1 MPEAIALLIAVSI
14 ATFLGSLVAVPWILV
29 QIPSDYF
36 LRTSREPTLLDG
48 MSPVLRAI
56 LIVLKNGLGAVFIAG
71 GVAMLVLPG
80 QGILTILLGVSL
92 IDFPGKYSLERK
104 LVRQEADDRS
114 INWIRRRRGR
124 EPILIPGE
132 DDDDDEADFRD
143 ADGSR

>member
-14 ATFLGSLVAVPWILV
+14 ATLLGSLVAVPWILV

-56 LIVLKNGLGAVFIAG
+56 LIVLKNGLGAVLIAG
-71 GVAMLVLPG
+71 GIAMLVLPG

-92 IDFPGKYSLERK
+92 IDFPGKYRLERK
-104 LVRQEADDRS
+104 LVRQEAVHRS
-114 INWIRRRRGR
+114 INWVRRRRGR

-132 DDDDDEADFRD
+132 DEDDDEAAFRD

>member
-14 ATFLGSLVAVPWILV
+14 ATLLGSLVAVPWILV

-56 LIVLKNGLGAVFIAG
+56 LIVLKNGLGAVLIAG
-71 GVAMLVLPG
+71 GIAMLVLPG

-92 IDFPGKYSLERK
+92 IDFPGKYRLERK
-104 LVRQEADDRS
+104 LVRQEAVHRS
-114 INWIRRRRGR
+114 INWVRRRRGR

-132 DDDDDEADFRD
+132 DEDDGEGDFRD